1 LGKRKEGNKVE
12 SSFLFDRIVKISLA
26 LRMKFKSLVILPLLV
41 ASLQAASVSDLT
53 FTLISGDT
61 EYSVTDCLETA
72 TGSLDIPSTYNGLPV
87 TSIGNNAFYNC
98 SGLTSISIPDSVTS
112 IESGAFDFC
121 TSLTDITIPDS
132 VISIGARAFR
142 FTSLTD
148 ITIPDSVIS
157 IDFDAFNSCTS
168 LTGITIPNSVTSIEA
183 RTFANC
189 SNLASITIPDSV
201 TFIDFRAFADCTSLT
216 SITIPSSVTSIGVS
230 AFSGCYNLTN
240 ITIPDSVTSIGNGAF
255 NSCTGLNEINLP
267 YRFYSV
273 NWEDIGLTSASN
285 PIVPQ
290 LVLDEARL
298 SMIAN
303 YILRSGIEGLQGPAG
318 ETGPQ
323 GPQGIQGDT
332 GPQGPAGLDS
342 TAIQTLRASE
352 PHVEASQDGT
362 FNVQYRIQ
370 SSKDLNNWDEETVI
384 NAKMDPHNSSKQFL
398 RLTVE

>member
-1 LGKRKEGNKVE
+1 MR
-12 SSFLFDRIVKISLA
+12 
-26 LRMKFKSLVILPLLV
+26 FKTLLILPFLV
-41 ASLQAASVSDLT
+41 ASLQAASVDDLT
-53 FTLISGDT
+53 FSLINGDT
-61 EYSVTDCLETA
+61 EYSVSDCLTTA
-72 TGSLDIPSTYNGLPV
+72 SGSLVIPSAYNGLPV
-87 TSIGNNAFYNC
+87 TSIGNNAFD
-98 SGLTSISIPDSVTS
+98 L
-112 IESGAFDFC
+112 C
-121 TSLTDITIPDS
+121 TSLTGITIPNG
-132 VISIGARAFR
+132 VTSIGARAFR
-142 FTSLTD
+142 YTSLTD

-157 IDFDAFNSCTS
+157 IDIDAFNSCRS
-168 LTGITIPNSVTSIEA
+168 LTGITIPDGVTSIQS

-201 TFIDFRAFADCTSLT
+201 TFIDFRAFADCSSLT
-216 SITIPSSVTSIGVS
+216 SITIPSSVSSIGVS
-230 AFSGCYNLTN
+230 AFSGCYNLTD
-240 ITIPDSVTSIGNGAF
+240 ITIPDSVISIGNGAF
-255 NSCTGLNEINLP
+255 NACTGLNEINLP

-303 YILRSGIEGLQGPAG
+303 YILRTGIGGPQGIQGDTGPQGIQGDTGPQGPAG
-318 ETGPQ
+318 ETGSQ

-370 SSKDLNNWDEETVI
+370 SSKDLNNWNEETVI
-384 NAKMDPHNSSKQFL
+384 NSKMDPHNSSKQFL